1 MFELSKKS
9 VENKIKRTLIDALV
23 ENDSVTIEGVG
34 RLFWQERVHSVRFE
48 PNPGFVTSI
57 RTLRNI
63 SVREGGGKWR
73 TGAIALRMSLGLETL
88 SLVVMMATKMKGA

>member
-34 RLFWQERVHSVRFE
+34 RLFWQERVQSVRFE

-63 SVREGGGKWR
+63 VSSRGGVTHR
-73 TGAIALRMSLGLETL
+73 IHSPSDVARIRIETL
-88 SLVVMMATKMKGA
+88 SLVA